1 MGGGLC
7 IQSGWL
13 RRDKTSGNCSASFY
27 KIISYSLANGWTHA
41 NQLPLIFMSHWIRR
55 TQIDLICWSKQLELN
70 SGCRTF
76 TWKKTYPFPLPRW
89 NHLPCYWVAKKECVS
104 EWFPYHSG
112 MWLIHHFP
120 GSAGQPRIPV
130 SQMESSQTS
139 REEREASLLVFS
151 SSLLR
156 DQIAYSSSLESEGRS
171 EGQLTTPGH
180 RTHKSNQT
188 TGCLAFK
195 PL

>member
-27 KIISYSLANGWTHA
+27 KIIPYSLANGWTHA

-76 TWKKTYPFPLPRW
+76 TWKKTYPFPPPSW
-89 NHLPCYWVAKKECVS
+89 NHLPCYRVAKKRMCV
-104 EWFPYHSG
+104 WV
-112 MWLIHHFP
+112 
-120 GSAGQPRIPV
+120 IPV
-130 SQMESSQTS
+130 SFWTAQNSRMPDGKQADLKRGGERGFTTCIQFLSTQRSDSLFLFSGVRRQEWRTAVNSWTQDSQ
-139 REEREASLLVFS
+139 
-151 SSLLR
+151 
-156 DQIAYSSSLESEGRS
+156 
-171 EGQLTTPGH
+171 
-180 RTHKSNQT
+180 SNQI